1 MRLDAR
7 RIVTCALLLGA
18 LSAKAADSDSAPPAA
33 ERRVANRVVTFSPES
48 STAVPEI
55 FLAPG
60 VPTTLIFPLNI
71 NEGATRLADPNK
83 LIYKPQFYRN
93 TAVLSPRA
101 ELPAG
106 AVVPF
111 SVGLEDGTLVSF
123 ILRGATTEADFQVT
137 VELKITKS
145 QAPESLEGLKE
156 TIARLQG
163 SLDECQTS
171 AGASG
176 ISKIASLVLANE
188 PDSPTARTFE
198 AHHVH
203 AVDKQ
208 SRLLV
213 NIQHLYRLFS
223 DSYVLLTVEN
233 RDPSRVW
240 VLDRPELKL
249 RGGTETSVL
258 KVVTFDTD
266 LKSVPPEETAKVVV
280 AFETP
285 VQQAGQR
292 ISLTLLEKGGSRHV
306 TIEFE
311 P

>member
-1 MRLDAR
+1 MRSSLAFAV
-7 RIVTCALLLGA
+7 ILGA
-18 LSAKAADSDSAPPAA
+18 ASGAARSEPQRPQPHV
-33 ERRVANRVVTFSPES
+33 ERRVTNRVLTFSPET
-48 STAVPEI
+48 STAVPEV

-83 LIYKPQFYRN
+83 FIYKPQIYRN
-93 TAVLSPRA
+93 TVVLSPRA

-106 AVVPF
+106 AVVPL

-123 ILRGATTEADFQVT
+123 ILRGATAEADFQVT
-137 VELKITKS
+137 VELKMTKPH
-145 QAPESLEGLKE
+145 APESLQALKQ

-163 SLDECQTS
+163 SLDECQAS
-171 AGASG
+171 GGSSG
-176 ISKIASLVLANE
+176 ISKIASLVLTNE
-188 PDSPTARTFE
+188 PGSPAARTFE
-198 AHHVH
+198 SHRVH

-213 NIQHLYRLFS
+213 RVHHLYRLFS
-223 DSYVLLTVEN
+223 QSYLLLTVEN

-249 RGGTETSVL
+249 RGGSESAAL
-258 KVVTFDTD
+258 KLVTFDTD
-266 LKSVPPEETAKVVV
+266 LKALPPEEIAKVVV
-280 AFETP
+280 VFETP
-285 VQQAGQR
+285 AQQSGQR
-292 ISLTLLEKGGSRHV
+292 MSITLLEKGGSRHA
-306 TIEFE
+306 TLDFE

>member
-1 MRLDAR
+1 MRLDVDR
-7 RIVTCALLLGA
+7 SLLCALLLAAFAAGA
-18 LSAKAADSDSAPPAA
+18 TESSPPPAK
-33 ERRVANRVVTFSPES
+33 ERHVTNRVVTFSPES
-48 STAVPEI
+48 SNAVPEI

-83 LIYKPQFYRN
+83 LIYKAQFYRN

-111 SVGLEDGTLVSF
+111 TVGLEDGTLVSF

-137 VELKITKS
+137 VEVKLTKP
-145 QAPESLEGLKE
+145 QAPESLQGLKE

-163 SLDECQTS
+163 SLDECQAS
-171 AGASG
+171 AGSSG
-176 ISKIASLVLANE
+176 IAKIASLVLANE
-188 PDSPTARTFE
+188 PGSPTARTFE
-198 AHHVH
+198 GHRVH
-203 AVDKQ
+203 ALDKQ

-213 NIQHLYRLFS
+213 EIHHLYRLFG
-223 DSYVLLTVEN
+223 DSYLLLTVEN

-240 VLDRPELKL
+240 VLDRSELKL
-249 RGGTETSVL
+249 RGGSETSVL
-258 KVVTFDTD
+258 KVVAFDTD
-266 LKSVPPEETAKVVV
+266 LKSVAPGETAKVVV

-285 VQQAGQR
+285 TQQSGQR
-292 ISLTLLEKGGSRHV
+292 VSVTLLEKGGSRHV
-306 TIEFE
+306 TMEFE